1 MSYTHDTIVECQKC
15 GRRQHL
21 DFVNGL
27 KNGWSKCCGYTMPIV
42 HCTADINKAMKEAM
56 KRKFNATLSVGGK
69 VIGKGDVSITWDK
82 EGEGQRVKKE
92 KPWSVS

>member
-1 MSYTHDTIVECQKC
+1 MSYTHDTVVECKKC

-42 HCTADINKAMKEAM
+42 HCTADIGEAT
-56 KRKFNATLSVGGK
+56 KKSIKKQFPATLS
-69 VIGKGDVSITWDK
+69 IGKKIGKASISITFDIEK
-82 EGEGQRVKKE
+82 QMVKKE
-92 KPWSVS
+92 PWSVS